1 MLQCF
6 CSDIRCQFLAP
17 LLLLLAPTMLF
28 AQGEEDPLRVVSFE
42 KLDQDASKYR
52 SKITE
57 LMTGKTSFEVADAE
71 QVKAI
76 EVAAQYALYRFY
88 DPRIDR
94 PARPGDPSIDKV
106 FQEFEDF
113 QLKPLLTNRENN
125 GPLVQ
130 LYTKKM
136 IEFGDRVLQCSKP
149 IARLNA
155 ARVLERL
162 TTLGQP
168 ELADEL
174 LKTLNDDVSF
184 DAKGDPRRNDGVKLY
199 ALRGLGKMLA
209 LQDRNPPVL
218 KKAQED
224 DIQVALTQFV
234 ERKPLLDKNPTSA
247 EVDGWR
253 ALRREAVRALAHGR
267 QATVGKAQPGM
278 ALLRVMAKDGVTP
291 EPRMDERLEAAIG
304 VCRLSPERD
313 KKYQPEYAVYQLG
326 LFVDALVDYVGKA
339 KEEHKPMKVY
349 AARLLD
355 ALEGMRVANPKND
368 AVTKAVAQCLPL
380 LAPLQEKGT
389 ITNPASQD
397 NFIRWLA
404 ANPPKKDSLIEGD
417 KAATVKAANRREE
430 APEK

>member
-1 MLQCF
+1 MLR
-6 CSDIRCQFLAP
+6 CSCSHIRHFLAP
-17 LLLLLAPTMLF
+17 VLLLVAPTMLL
-28 AQGEEDPLRVVSFE
+28 AQGGDDPLLGVSFE

-52 SKITE
+52 SKINE
-57 LMTGKTSFEVADAE
+57 LMQGKASFEASDPE

-76 EVAAQYALYRFY
+76 EVAAQYAVYRFW
-88 DPRIDR
+88 DPRIER
-94 PARPGDPSIDKV
+94 PQRSGDPSSDKV
-106 FQEFEDF
+106 FQEFEDL
-113 QLKPLLTNRENN
+113 QLQPLLKNKENN

-136 IEFGDRVLQCSKP
+136 IEFGDRVLQSSKP

-162 TTLGQP
+162 TLLGQP

-174 LKTLNDDVSF
+174 LKALNDEVNF
-184 DAKGDPRRNDGVKLY
+184 DAKKDPRRNDGVKLY
-199 ALRGLGKMLA
+199 ALRGLGKMLT
-209 LQDRNPPVL
+209 LQDRTPPVL
-218 KKAQED
+218 KKATED
-224 DIQVALTQFV
+224 DILIALTQFV
-234 ERKPLLDKNPTSA
+234 ERKPLLDKNPTSP

-267 QATVGKAQPGM
+267 QVTVGPKAQPGM
-278 ALLRVMAKDGVTP
+278 VLLRVMAKDGVTP

-313 KKYQPEYAVYQLG
+313 KKYQPEYAAYQLG
-326 LFVDALVDYVGKA
+326 LFVDALVGYVGKA
-339 KEEHKPMKVY
+339 KEEQKPMKVY

-368 AVTKAVAQCLPL
+368 SVSKVIAQCLPL

-389 ITNPASQD
+389 ITNSASQD
-397 NFIRWLA
+397 LFIRWLA
-404 ANPPKKDSLIEGD
+404 ANPSKKDSLIEGD
-417 KAATVKAANRREE
+417 KGATVKAANRREE